1 MQVLVIGLGSF
12 GFKVAQT
19 LAERNVP
26 FLGIDRDQDR
36 VDEFNEISPSAIRLD
51 ATNLESLEQLGLKQ
65 FDTAIISLG
74 NRIEPSVLVTLFL
87 KEAGVKRIIVKGIS
101 REHREVLKKVGA
113 TDVVFPEE
121 EGAVRLANSLTIPN
135 LLDHIPLTEGYSIVE
150 MTLPKGFD
158 GKSLLELEI
167 RKKYNIEVIAIKR
180 EKEVIVIPSA
190 LEVMNKGDTLVVI
203 GKNEDIDNLRGR

>member
-19 LAERNVP
+19 LAERDVP
-26 FLGIDRDQDR
+26 FLGIDKDQNR
-36 VDEFNEISPSAIRLD
+36 VDEFIEISPSAMRLD
-51 ATNLESLEQLGLKQ
+51 ATNLETLEQLGLKQ

-74 NRIEPSVLVTLFL
+74 NSIEPSVLVTLFL
-87 KEAGVKRIIVKGIS
+87 REAGVKKIIVKGIS
-101 REHREVLKKVGA
+101 REHGEVLKKVGA

-135 LLDHIPLTEGYSIVE
+135 LLDHIPLTEGYSVVE
-150 MTLPKGFD
+150 MTLPESFE

-167 RKKYNIEVIAIKR
+167 RKKYNIEIIAIKR
-180 EKEVIVIPSA
+180 EGEVIVIPSA
-190 LEVMNKGDTLVVI
+190 LEVMNKGDTLVII
-203 GKNEDIDNLRGR
+203 GRNDDIDDLRGR

>member
-19 LAERNVP
+19 LAERDVP
-26 FLGIDRDQDR
+26 FLGIDKDQNR
-36 VDEFNEISPSAIRLD
+36 VDEFIEISPSAMRLD
-51 ATNLESLEQLGLKQ
+51 ATNLEALEQLGLKQ

-74 NRIEPSVLVTLFL
+74 NSIEPSVLVTLFL
-87 KEAGVKRIIVKGIS
+87 REAGVKKIIVKGIS
-101 REHREVLKKVGA
+101 REHGEVLKKVGA

-135 LLDHIPLTEGYSIVE
+135 LLDHIPLTEGYSVVE
-150 MTLPKGFD
+150 MTLPESFE

-167 RKKYNIEVIAIKR
+167 RKKYNIEIIAIKR
-180 EKEVIVIPSA
+180 EGEVIVIPSA

-203 GKNEDIDNLRGR
+203 GRNDDIDDLRGR